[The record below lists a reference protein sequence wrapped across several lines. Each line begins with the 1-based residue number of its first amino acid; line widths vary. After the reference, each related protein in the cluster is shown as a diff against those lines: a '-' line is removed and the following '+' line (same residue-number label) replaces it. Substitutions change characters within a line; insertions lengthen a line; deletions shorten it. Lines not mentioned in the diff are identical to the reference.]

1 MTIYTLSQDHA
12 ETARWLDDRSLDKM
26 IKDIAQVLCNVHWYI
41 FIPDLDVISAGK
53 IPPNLFQVSNIP
65 LRFGMTQSISRWSQW
80 ARECRANYLWLVN
93 LLDHL
98 LWEQIFRFKKLHD
111 GKYHE
116 IFKWARDNVPDL
128 PERVKIKQYIGAG
141 YFGEIATDITP
152 PVVMPSKYHAL
163 TPYSKPEDCGSSDG
177 GLEIDV
183 FESYRNYYES
193 KLNKKIKSC
202 KSCYGFGFNWASAT
216 YCDSCYPFFTRRQK
230 PEWLKLEDA

>member
-1 MTIYTLSQDHA
+1 MTIYILSQDHA

-80 ARECRANYLWLVN
+80 ARGCRENYFWLVA
-93 LLDHL
+93 LACVCLQ
-98 LWEQIFRFKKLHD
+98 EY
-111 GKYHE
+111 KYRKQPTGICGQALIYGIHE
-116 IFKWARDNVPDL
+116 YQEAIIWVRHNVPYL
-128 PERVKIKQYIGAG
+128 TERVKIKQYIGAG

-152 PVVMPSKYHAL
+152 PVVMPRKYHAL

-183 FESYRNYYES
+183 FESYRNYYQAR
-193 KLNKKIKSC
+193 LNRKEPFMQFKKKAV
-202 KSCYGFGFNWASAT
+202 W
-216 YCDSCYPFFTRRQK
+216 TRREK
-230 PEWLKLEDA
+230 PEWLKLEGV

>member
-1 MTIYTLSQDHA
+1 MTIFILSQDHA
-12 ETARWLDDRSLDKM
+12 ETAKWLDDRSLDKM
-26 IKDIAQVLCNVHWYI
+26 IKDIAGNIIRLHDELESI
-41 FIPDLDVISAGK
+41 TPLDYGS
-53 IPPNLFQVSNIP
+53 LVSFAH
-65 LRFGMTQSISRWSQW
+65 LDWLKWLLQ
-80 ARECRANYLWLVN
+80 CRANYLWLVS

-116 IFKWARDNVPDL
+116 IFKWARDNVHDL

-152 PVVMPSKYHAL
+152 PVVMSRKYHAL

-183 FESYRNYYES
+183 FESYRNYYQAR
-193 KLNKKIKSC
+193 LNRKEPFMQFKKKAV
-202 KSCYGFGFNWASAT
+202 W
-216 YCDSCYPFFTRRQK
+216 TRREK
-230 PEWLKLEDA
+230 PEWIKL

>member
-1 MTIYTLSQDHA
+1 MTIFILSQDHA
-12 ETARWLDDRSLDKM
+12 ETAKWLDNRSLDKM
-26 IKDIAQVLCNVHWYI
+26 IKDIAQVIVTAATWE
-41 FIPDLDVISAGK
+41 K
-53 IPPNLFQVSNIP
+53 IHEYEIEKAMTEKALKNIP
-65 LRFGMTQSISRWSQW
+65 KNKTSAINMKSMTQIKIELKYDDWVHFSRK
-80 ARECRANYLWLVN
+80 CRANYLWLVS

-98 LWEQIFRFKKLHD
+98 LWEKIFRFKKLHD

-152 PVVMPSKYHAL
+152 PVVMPRKYHAL

-183 FESYRNYYES
+183 FESYRNYYQAR
-193 KLNKKIKSC
+193 LNRKE
-202 KSCYGFGFNWASAT
+202 
-216 YCDSCYPFFTRRQK
+216 PFMQFKRKDVWTRRQK
-230 PEWLKLEDA
+230 PEWLKLEVS